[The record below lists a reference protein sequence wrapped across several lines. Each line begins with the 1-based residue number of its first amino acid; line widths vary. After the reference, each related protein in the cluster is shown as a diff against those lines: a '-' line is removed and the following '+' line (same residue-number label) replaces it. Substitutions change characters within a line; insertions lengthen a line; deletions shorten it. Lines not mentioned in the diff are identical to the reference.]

1 MVWQIYFDGFY
12 YEGIHAQQRIGDS
25 LLSGSSSSSRSIAA
39 LRSNPHL
46 WSSPATRDEGGGLSV
61 LNGLNDL
68 HQ

>member
-39 LRSNPHL
+39 LRSNPL
-46 WSSPATRDEGGGLSV
+46 LCPPPRRGDEGGGLSV

-68 HQ
+68 NQ